1 MFGNVGFLWPS
12 MLWLLAA
19 VPLVAAAYVA
29 VRVRRS
35 RRAAS
40 GVRLQ
45 TVGDSRSRASAVRQW
60 IPALLWLAALALLT
74 LAIARPQASIP
85 LPARLEAV
93 VLALDMSGSMRATD
107 LAPTR
112 LAAAQAAA
120 KAFVAEQPSRVRIG
134 VVAIAAAAA
143 VVQSPTTN
151 RDDIVQALDRLE
163 PQRGTALGSGLVI
176 ALDTALPRAGIDV
189 DGFTH
194 GRLRSRAPDKT
205 GSEAQNK
212 ADNKAEKKAEPG
224 SDRATAIV
232 LLSDGQSNVGPDPV
246 KAAELAAEYG
256 VRIYT
261 VGIGTSEGTVVKS
274 EGWSMRTRL
283 DEDTLK
289 KIATIT
295 DGEYFRA
302 ADAGELK
309 KIYRSL
315 GVKLGMERPRPT
327 EVTAL
332 VVALGAALAV
342 AGALLSMLWFNR
354 IL

>member
-1 MFGNVGFLWPS
+1 

-19 VPLVAAAYVA
+19 LPLVAAIYVA
-29 VRVRRS
+29 VLARRR
-35 RRAAS
+35 RRAAG
-40 GVRLQ
+40 GVRLE
-45 TVGDSRSRASAVRQW
+45 TVGDSASRASVVRQW
-60 IPALLWLAALALLT
+60 LPAFLWLAALTLLT

-93 VLALDMSGSMRATD
+93 VLAIDMSGSMRATD

-112 LAAAQAAA
+112 MAAAQAAA
-120 KAFVAEQPSRVRIG
+120 KAFVAEQPTHVRIA

-151 RDDIVQALDRLE
+151 RDDIVQALERLE

-189 DGFTH
+189 EGFTH
-194 GRLRSRAPDKT
+194 GRQRKPEKKAA
-205 GSEAQNK
+205 EA
-212 ADNKAEKKAEPG
+212 DSTAEKKAAG
-224 SDRATAIV
+224 SERATAIV
-232 LLSDGQSNVGPDPV
+232 LLSDGQSNVGPEPV
-246 KAAELAAEYG
+246 KAAELAAEHG
-256 VRIYT
+256 VRVYT

-283 DEDTLK
+283 DEETLK
-289 KIATIT
+289 KIASIT

-309 KIYRSL
+309 KIYRNL
-315 GVKLGMERPRPT
+315 GVKLGMERPKPT
-327 EVTAL
+327 EVTAV
-332 VVALGAALAV
+332 VVALGALLA
-342 AGALLSMLWFNR
+342 AAAALLSMLWFNR